1 MCVFSLFSYKGEKS
15 LLILFYERY
24 KEFRVYT
31 PEQVEKKKRWG
42 KTTTTRVILTS
53 EWRHCTP
60 RNREIHVEDLNMVG
74 SVVSPGPTIK
84 MLDLGDH
91 HPVRKLLHAAWW
103 YAAIP
108 WHLWIGVSTIP
119 RAKNLLCR
127 SVSGINHHYE
137 PGPMNPP
144 LWPSTSK
151 LFLFHDSPDKI
162 KDWETP
168 SSLAKTKTQ
177 RKKVQIVSLK
187 SGFQISFCF
196 CHIMKKM
203 KKGKSSGWQN
213 HYLVWVMVV
222 GMDGVNGFCFPMPLS
237 WMLWWDWHFG
247 DLPWNEDYYC
257 SWPFSTLH

>member
-1 MCVFSLFSYKGEKS
+1 
-15 LLILFYERY
+15 
-24 KEFRVYT
+24 
-31 PEQVEKKKRWG
+31 
-42 KTTTTRVILTS
+42 
-53 EWRHCTP
+53 
-60 RNREIHVEDLNMVG
+60 MVG

-151 LFLFHDSPDKI
+151 LFLFHDSPDEI

-168 SSLAKTKTQ
+168 SSSAKTKTQ

-187 SGFQISFCF
+187 SEFQISFCF

-203 KKGKSSGWQN
+203 KKSSGWQN

>member
-1 MCVFSLFSYKGEKS
+1 M
-15 LLILFYERY
+15 
-24 KEFRVYT
+24 T
-31 PEQVEKKKRWG
+31 PLYPPW
-42 KTTTTRVILTS
+42 
-53 EWRHCTP
+53 
-60 RNREIHVEDLNMVG
+60 NREIHVEDLNMVG

-151 LFLFHDSPDKI
+151 LFLFHDSPDEI
-162 KDWETP
+162 KDSFFFSKNEN
-168 SSLAKTKTQ
+168 S
-177 RKKVQIVSLK
+177 KKESPNC
-187 SGFQISFCF
+187 ISQVRISNLILF
-196 CHIMKKM
+196 
-203 KKGKSSGWQN
+203 
-213 HYLVWVMVV
+213 
-222 GMDGVNGFCFPMPLS
+222 
-237 WMLWWDWHFG
+237 
-247 DLPWNEDYYC
+247 LPHHEEDEEG
-257 SWPFSTLH
+257 

>member
-1 MCVFSLFSYKGEKS
+1 
-15 LLILFYERY
+15 
-24 KEFRVYT
+24 
-31 PEQVEKKKRWG
+31 
-42 KTTTTRVILTS
+42 
-53 EWRHCTP
+53 
-60 RNREIHVEDLNMVG
+60 MVG

-84 MLDLGDH
+84 MLDLGDD

-151 LFLFHDSPDKI
+151 LFLFHDSPDEI

-168 SSLAKTKTQ
+168 SASAKTKTQ

-187 SGFQISFCF
+187 SEFQISFCF
-196 CHIMKKM
+196 CHIMKM
-203 KKGKSSGWQN
+203 KKGKKSGGWQN
-213 HYLVWVMVV
+213 HYLVWY
-222 GMDGVNGFCFPMPLS
+222 G
-237 WMLWWDWHFG
+237 WWRERI
-247 DLPWNEDYYC
+247 L
-257 SWPFSTLH
+257 FSHAPTSHECYDEIGTLAICREMKTIIVAGHLARYISI